1 MISQE
6 EDMAGKFVLR
16 KTPKGKF
23 VFNLKAS
30 NSAVIL
36 TSESYADRSGAMKGI
51 ESVRKNAGK
60 DTNFEVLTAK
70 NGQPY
75 FVLKAANKEV
85 IGKSEIYASTR
96 NVKKGIASV
105 KANAPAAA
113 LEDLTVK
120 K

>member
-1 MISQE
+1 
-6 EDMAGKFVLR
+6 MAGKFVLR

-30 NSAVIL
+30 NSIIIL
-36 TSESYADRSGAMKGI
+36 TSESYADRAGALKGI

-60 DTNFEVLTAK
+60 DANFEVRMAK

-85 IGKSEIYASTR
+85 IGQSERYASTR
-96 NVKKGIASV
+96 NMKKGIASV
-105 KANAPAAA
+105 KANAAAA
-113 LEDLTVK
+113 TLEDLTAK